1 MSTQALGCSQGSGP
15 PPPPAKSAPA
25 APQTLPVPASPL
37 VVGAQLERTHP
48 HPPSFDGGAA
58 EFIHESM
65 DDLYPIFCE
74 YRSMSQGDKA
84 GLWAKKYY
92 GKWVR
97 WTGRLR
103 AFTKDGIAVAQKPGT
118 VTFDVSLWVDDR
130 ADLAVLAQ
138 TYHPNDRITYI
149 GRLDS
154 YDDVFQKLYLSH
166 GAILE
171 HADPRPAHRPPDL
184 GQP

>member
-1 MSTQALGCSQGSGP
+1 MGTGP
-15 PPPPAKSAPA
+15 R
-25 APQTLPVPASPL
+25 L
-37 VVGAQLERTHP
+37 VVGAKLGRSQP
-48 HPPSFDGGAA
+48 HSPSFDGGAA
-58 EFIHESM
+58 EFIRASM

-84 GLWAKKYY
+84 GLWAREYF

-103 AFTKDGIAVAQKPGT
+103 AFTKDGIAVAQRPGT

-130 ADLAVLAQ
+130 ADLAALAQ
-138 TYHPNDRITYI
+138 SYKPGDRITYI

-171 HADPRPAHRPPDL
+171 HVDARPPRPPAARPPN
-184 GQP
+184 P